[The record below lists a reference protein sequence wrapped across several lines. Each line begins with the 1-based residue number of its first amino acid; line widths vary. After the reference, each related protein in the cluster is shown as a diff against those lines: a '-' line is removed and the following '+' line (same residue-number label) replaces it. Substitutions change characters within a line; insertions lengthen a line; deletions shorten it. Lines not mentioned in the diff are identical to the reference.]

1 MPRPATGLLYP
12 FPIKT
17 KVTAAHLDAWDK
29 LMEVLN
35 LDSAKTLR
43 ALVLALLD
51 ESKCPTLL
59 RVAGLSTEQLDLLER
74 HRPAAERVAKA
85 KKGPAKV
92 AKKGPALKVP
102 KPGRAPK
109 RVRDAFNLRK

>member
-35 LDSAKTLR
+35 LDSAKALR

-51 ESKCPTLL
+51 ASKRPAIL
-59 RVAGLSTEQLDLLER
+59 RIAGLS
-74 HRPAAERVAKA
+74 AKA

>member
-35 LDSAKTLR
+35 LDSAKALR

-51 ESKCPTLL
+51 ASKRPAML
-59 RVAGLSTEQLDLLER
+59 RIAGLSTEQLDLLER
-74 HRPAAERVAKA
+74 HPVAPPVAKA
-85 KKGPAKV
+85 K

-102 KPGRAPK
+102 KPGRASK
-109 RVRDAFNLRK
+109 RVRDAFNHLRK